1 MKRALLERRVFVPL
15 LCGYVA
21 LLVLAAWRHEIR
33 PRVFDR
39 ATEIAGE
46 ALMFVGIS
54 PGVAVFTAD
63 RGGGPDEKIAA
74 LCLEVR
80 GISEDGARRV
90 YPGPGVSCPAPAPR
104 LWVKGEEIFLS
115 RASATMR
122 AAAAAV
128 RAGASDPGR
137 IRFAKLLAQ
146 SIGAH
151 FVSRDRAADPAAD
164 RYLLLWRE
172 ERISYRTNS
181 RSKRIV
187 ALLSWQRTSSRST
200 DTSTSKSTSTPT
212 PRVFIA
218 WRPNEATLRERGW
231 GPSEP

>member
-1 MKRALLERRVFVPL
+1 MANEYFLPEIEPYRTGRLRCDDLHTLYYEECGTPDGLPMLFV
-15 LCGYVA
+15 
-21 LLVLAAWRHEIR
+21 H
-33 PRVFDR
+33 
-39 ATEIAGE
+39 
-46 ALMFVGIS
+46 
-54 PGVAVFTAD
+54 
-63 RGGGPDEKIAA
+63 GGPGAGCTTTDRRFFASDRFRT

-80 GISEDGARRV
+80 GISEAGARRV

-115 RASATMR
+115 RSSATMR
-122 AAAAAV
+122 AAAAAI

-151 FVSRDRAADPAAD
+151 FVASDQAADPAPD

-172 ERISYRTNS
+172 ERISYRTNA
-181 RSKRIV
+181 RSERTV
-187 ALLSWQRTSSRST
+187 ALLSWQRTSS
-200 DTSTSKSTSTPT
+200 TSTSRSTPTPTSTPT

-218 WRPNEATLRERGW
+218 WRPSEATLRERGW
-231 GPSEP
+231 GPAEP

>member
-1 MKRALLERRVFVPL
+1 MKRALLERRIFVPL
-15 LCGYVA
+15 LCGYVV

-33 PRVFDR
+33 PRVFDP
-39 ATEIAGE
+39 ATNWARE
-46 ALMFVGIS
+46 ALMVVGIS

-80 GISEDGARRV
+80 GISQDTVRRV
-90 YPGPGVSCPAPAPR
+90 YPAQGVSCPAPGPR
-104 LWVKGEEIFLS
+104 IWVRGEQIFLS
-115 RASATMR
+115 RTSVSMR
-122 AAAAAV
+122 AAAAAI
-128 RAGASDPGR
+128 RAGDSDPAR

-151 FVSRDRAADPAAD
+151 FVARDHAHAAAPD

-181 RSKRIV
+181 RSDRVV
-187 ALLSWQRTSSRST
+187 ALLSWQST
-200 DTSTSKSTSTPT
+200 AT
-212 PRVFIA
+212 PRVFVA

-231 GPSEP
+231 GHLLP